1 MNARS
6 GTILIFVLSVLV
18 CAWDVYAAVR
28 GQGHNYVAW
37 ILAALM
43 ALVATGA
50 LRKIIRNDYSNTLW

>member
-6 GTILIFVLSVLV
+6 GTILIFVLSLLV
-18 CAWDVYAAVR
+18 CGWDVYAAIR

-43 ALVATGA
+43 AIIALGA
-50 LRKIIRNDYSNTLW
+50 FRKIIRNDYSNTLW